1 MANDP
6 VKMAETALGAL
17 MFLRGDVQAARQ
29 TVARRLTEESLVEAL
44 RSNPPDDRHPYS
56 IPYLLGRLALVH
68 RTAIAAFDAGAVEP
82 APGEVDLPQDKIASD
97 TGELT
102 WTVIEGKGRVLANTP
117 CYQAVIGHSG
127 VGVTSNLKLELE
139 TPFAAVQL
147 ISLDGAPIALSKRLL
162 LLAGARVAN
171 TGMRW
176 LDDSRQSLGDQWGE
190 APTRIEP
197 VTGMLSLA
205 DLEGAKRVLLQ
216 ALDGQGQPMGEPR
229 EFASE
234 RTEDK
239 SCFVVSLTAEPPT
252 LWYSVQVEH

>member
-44 RSNPPDDRHPYS
+44 RSNLPDDRHPYS
-56 IPYLLGRLALVH
+56 IPHLLGRLALVH
-68 RTAIAAFDAGAVEP
+68 RTAIAAFDADAVEP
-82 APGEVDLPQDKIASD
+82 APGEVDLPQDDIVSD

-102 WTVIEGKGRVLANTP
+102 WTVVEGKGRVLADTP

-127 VGVTSNLKLELE
+127 VGATSNLRLELE

-147 ISLDGAPIALSKRLL
+147 ISLDGAPIAQAKRLL
-162 LLAGARVAN
+162 LLTGARVAN

-176 LDDSRQSLGDQWGE
+176 RDDSRQSLGDGWGE

-197 VTGMLSLA
+197 VTGTLSLA
-205 DLEGAKRVLLQ
+205 DLVGAKRVLLQ
-216 ALDGQGQPMGEPR
+216 ALDGRGQPMGEPR
-229 EFASE
+229 EFACESTADNSRFVLALTTE
-234 RTEDK
+234 R
-239 SCFVVSLTAEPPT
+239 PT
-252 LWYSVQVEH
+252 LWYSVLVER